1 MRRLQCPH
9 LSFYAQQTRKR
20 RNPASSLKKTEL
32 VVQGLRLTRR
42 RVEHSTICREP
53 AMRQETLRHLLPWQC
68 KKNLQPFPRRAP
80 QLRPRIGP
88 GNALELS
95 AREPSA
101 QHRRRAVWTSSVR
114 PGAFLREAARSS
126 RQRPS
131 SALLRKTLRHRYP
144 ICASSGGATQPGK
157 AMTRRER
164 AGRISKPRSSLPQ
177 RGELA
182 LAENSHCIP
191 AGSHVR
197 ERLLER
203 STVAGAA
210 AVCSWG

>member
-144 ICASSGGATQPGK
+144 MYERGSWSAPQLQGRQQFVPGADAQAACLDSRQLWSRRGPGERCRTETQTCFDP
-157 AMTRRER
+157 T
-164 AGRISKPRSSLPQ
+164 
-177 RGELA
+177 
-182 LAENSHCIP
+182 
-191 AGSHVR
+191 
-197 ERLLER
+197 
-203 STVAGAA
+203 
-210 AVCSWG
+210 